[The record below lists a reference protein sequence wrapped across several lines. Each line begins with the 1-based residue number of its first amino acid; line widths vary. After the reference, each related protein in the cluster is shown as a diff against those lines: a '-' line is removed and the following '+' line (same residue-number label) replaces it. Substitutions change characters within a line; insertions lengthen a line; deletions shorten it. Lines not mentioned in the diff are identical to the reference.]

1 MALSILLLL
10 RWVILII
17 TLFIAP
23 LTATLSPQPY
33 RTRIGVILDLFGGF
47 RVLGVVSLTVEGVLK
62 HQSRPTTT
70 SIVVLL
76 LLEDA
81 VRAVQVCLCCCTSTD
96 NRYSVSEGSK
106 TMLAMMLHLML
117 LLLLPAA
124 GLPILKP

>member
-10 RWVILII
+10 RWVLLII

-81 VRAVQVCLCCCTSTD
+81 VRAVQVCPA
-96 NRYSVSEGSK
+96 VA
-106 TMLAMMLHLML
+106 LALTI
-117 LLLLPAA
+117 A
-124 GLPILKP
+124 ILFLREVRRCWR